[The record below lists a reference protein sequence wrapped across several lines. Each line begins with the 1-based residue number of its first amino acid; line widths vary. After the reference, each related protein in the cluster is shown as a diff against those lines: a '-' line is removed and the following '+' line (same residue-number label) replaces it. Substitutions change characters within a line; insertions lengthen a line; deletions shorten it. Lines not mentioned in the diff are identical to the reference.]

1 MNEYDD
7 IINLKRPK
15 SKRLKMDISQRA
27 NIFNPFA
34 ALTGYAES
42 INEAGRIV
50 SQKIE
55 LDPDKKADLD
65 NKINE
70 LINTLPR
77 HISLIYFV
85 PDKYK
90 QGGKYNSV
98 IGVVKKI
105 NINDRIIVID
115 NLKIS
120 FDDLYIISFVEE
132 E

>member
-34 ALTGYAES
+34 ALTGYQES

-50 SQKIE
+50 DKKLE
-55 LDPDKKADLD
+55 LDPDKQADLD

-70 LINTLPR
+70 LLHTLPR
-77 HISLIYFV
+77 TINLVYFI

-90 QGGKYNSV
+90 EGGKYNSL
-98 IGVVKKI
+98 IGTIQKI
-105 NINDRIIVID
+105 NLNDRFIVID
-115 NLKIS
+115 RKKIS
-120 FDDLYIISFVEE
+120 FDNLYIISFVEE
-132 E
+132 D